1 MSVFISYSHED
12 SDWTH
17 QFAEALKNLDVE
29 VWLDAWRI
37 NPGDSIT
44 TAIEDGMRASDA
56 IVAILSPKNV
66 DRPNLMFE
74 LGLAM
79 GTGKRLI
86 PVVSDEVEGSMI
98 PFDLRTRRW
107 LAQRSPDET
116 AREVAAALKAQ
127 DENATSKG

>member
-1 MSVFISYSHED
+1 
-12 SDWTH
+12 
-17 QFAEALKNLDVE
+17 
-29 VWLDAWRI
+29 
-37 NPGDSIT
+37 
-44 TAIEDGMRASDA
+44 MRASDA
-56 IVAILSPKNV
+56 IVAILSPQNV

-74 LGLAM
+74 LGLAL

-86 PVVSDEVEGSMI
+86 PVVSEEVEGSMI

-107 LAQRSPDET
+107 LAQRSPVET